1 MQRVE
6 ETAYAKLNLTLAVT
20 GRRADGYHTI
30 QSLFQSISLCDRLV
44 LERREIGFTLNDVEK
59 IPAGENITNLQFI
72 NASTSA
78 GFSSITVLAQAST
91 KLMKSAFL
99 PTKSVSELTSIT
111 TPTFLS

>member
-44 LERREIGFTLNDVEK
+44 LERRETLQGCAAAFTMCLR
-59 IPAGENITNLQFI
+59 
-72 NASTSA
+72 
-78 GFSSITVLAQAST
+78 
-91 KLMKSAFL
+91 
-99 PTKSVSELTSIT
+99 
-111 TPTFLS
+111 